1 MKRLSDQKEL
11 TNLKGKVEE
20 IKINWI
26 KKNPTSDAN
35 SIGKMKNSRINFRLD
50 QPQELSSTFDR
61 AVADYVN
68 GIIEAPK
75 KKKQEPHKKN

>member
-1 MKRLSDQKEL
+1 
-11 TNLKGKVEE
+11 
-20 IKINWI
+20 
-26 KKNPTSDAN
+26 
-35 SIGKMKNSRINFRLD
+35 MKNSRINFRLD

-75 KKKQEPHKKN
+75 KKNKNHTRKISRYFLFEKS